1 MKSTTGEPL
10 TRLDSGKLRRRKP
23 LTEHYIFISHVSVM
37 FVIISAINN
46 PICVYRHKEE
56 ELEKNEEKLDVR
68 NINSKGSINLNQ
80 FAYKKF
86 KNCQR
91 DVTKINVLT
100 QFTCHCNIWNIL

>member
-1 MKSTTGEPL
+1 MKCTTGEPL

-68 NINSKGSINLNQ
+68 NINSK
-80 FAYKKF
+80 FKKYS
-86 KNCQR
+86 
-91 DVTKINVLT
+91 
-100 QFTCHCNIWNIL
+100 